1 MFFALHMY
9 TCSFFHSTILPTQHL
24 FFPTEVNAT
33 TLVTGTMDSH
43 HCLLDA
49 CYKIRGQKHFIMK

>member
-1 MFFALHMY
+1 MY

-33 TLVTGTMDSH
+33 TLVTEIMDGH
-43 HCLLDA
+43 HCLLGA
-49 CYKIRGQKHFIMK
+49 CYKIRGQKYFIMK